1 MTPTEQDKELRE
13 QWYLKLDDYIY
24 WINRYSQ
31 RNQRKEREAKIHQLV
46 DEIIAQ
52 GYIITEVKRMAR
64 LHNER

>member
-1 MTPTEQDKELRE
+1 MNDEELRE

-31 RNQRKEREAKIHQLV
+31 RNQRKEREAKIHQLI
-46 DEIIAQ
+46 DEIVMQ
-52 GYIITEVKRMAR
+52 G